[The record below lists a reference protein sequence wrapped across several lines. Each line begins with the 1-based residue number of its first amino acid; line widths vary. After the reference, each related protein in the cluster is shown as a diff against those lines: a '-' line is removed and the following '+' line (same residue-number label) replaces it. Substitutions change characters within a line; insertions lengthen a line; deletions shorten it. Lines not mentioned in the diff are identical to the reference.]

1 MSHCNLGRS
10 DYMSV
15 MKRSLETPPGFKITD
30 FEDKSLL
37 IVDDDDP
44 LRGRLSRAM
53 EKNPKLKITLPNLVE
68 DNLLENL

>member
-1 MSHCNLGRS
+1 MKS
-10 DYMSV
+10 SV
-15 MKRSLETPPGFKITD
+15 AQPNQLKISD

-53 EKNPKLKITLPNLVE
+53 EKKGFSVKEAKTVAQSIEIVKKTPQG
-68 DNLLENL
+68 LLLLILG